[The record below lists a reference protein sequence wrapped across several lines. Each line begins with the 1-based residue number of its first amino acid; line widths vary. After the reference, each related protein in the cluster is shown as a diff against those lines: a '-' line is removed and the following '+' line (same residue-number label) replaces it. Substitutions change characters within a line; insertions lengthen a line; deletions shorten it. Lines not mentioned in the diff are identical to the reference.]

1 MSISSRL
8 ARAIPRCF
16 GTSLRG
22 QHHAL
27 SKNERMTR
35 TSSARPAPGE
45 RQARRNLALA
55 LSVLAAVLL
64 TLVAVALVTFGIV
77 MRERSPLWRT
87 VAPASELPTSE
98 PARFSVDAQT
108 IFLVPS
114 AGAPLALN
122 ARDPYRGCVVAWV
135 AGEQRFVD
143 PCYGS
148 RYLADGSYE
157 RGPSP
162 RGLDRFP
169 VRVDGG
175 QVQIDLNHAQNGP
188 AHP

>member
-1 MSISSRL
+1 
-8 ARAIPRCF
+8 
-16 GTSLRG
+16 
-22 QHHAL
+22 
-27 SKNERMTR
+27 MTQ
-35 TSSARPAPGE
+35 TDSARPARGE
-45 RQARRNLALA
+45 RQARRNLILA
-55 LSVLAAVLL
+55 LGVLAAVLL

-77 MRERSPLWRT
+77 TRERSPLWRT
-87 VAPASELPTSE
+87 VAPASELSAE
-98 PARFSVDAQT
+98 PARYSVDAQT
-108 IFLVPS
+108 IYLVPG
-114 AGAPLALN
+114 AAAPLALN
-122 ARDPYRGCVVAWV
+122 ARDPYRSCVVAWD

-162 RGLDRFP
+162 RGLDRYP
-169 VRVDGG
+169 VRVEGG